1 MSGHKNFTSLTSDAT
16 AESRARIERK
26 KATLRQEMALH
37 ELREARRLT
46 QATLGDTLQ
55 VDQSAIAK
63 MEKRTDMYVSSL
75 RRFVEAMGGELRVV
89 AHFPDGDVVI
99 SNFSDAG
106 ELPADGLWKST
117 ANSLRDE
124 WNR

>member
-1 MSGHKNFTSLTSDAT
+1 MSGHKNFRALTAAMT
-16 AESRARIERK
+16 PEGRARVERK
-26 KATLRQEMALH
+26 KTELRKEMALY

-46 QATLGDTLQ
+46 QAALGETLH

-63 MEKRTDMYVSSL
+63 MEKRADMYVSNL

-99 SNFSDAG
+99 NNFS
-106 ELPADGLWKST
+106 EM
-117 ANSLRDE
+117 DE
-124 WNR
+124 RRSA

>member
-1 MSGHKNFTSLTSDAT
+1 MTGHNSFASLTTGTSP
-16 AESRARIERK
+16 ESRARIEQK
-26 KATLRQEMALH
+26 KSKLRQEMALH

-46 QATLGDTLQ
+46 QAALGDTLQ

-89 AHFPDGDVVI
+89 AHFPEGDVVI

-106 ELPADGLWKST
+106 ELPAGL
-117 ANSLRDE
+117 AE
-124 WNR
+124 

>member
-1 MSGHKNFTSLTSDAT
+1 M
-16 AESRARIERK
+16 
-26 KATLRQEMALH
+26 H

-46 QATLGDTLQ
+46 QAALGDTLQ
-55 VDQSAIAK
+55 VDQLAIAK

-89 AHFPDGDVVI
+89 AHFPEGDVVI

-106 ELPADGLWKST
+106 ELLVARPLPV
-117 ANSLRDE
+117 E
-124 WNR
+124 

>member
-1 MSGHKNFTSLTSDAT
+1 M
-16 AESRARIERK
+16 ERK
-26 KATLRQEMALH
+26 KAELRQEMVLH

-46 QATLGDTLQ
+46 QAALGDTLQ
-55 VDQSAIAK
+55 VDQLAIAK

-89 AHFPDGDVVI
+89 AHFPEGDVVI

-106 ELPADGLWKST
+106 ELLVARPLPV
-117 ANSLRDE
+117 E
-124 WNR
+124 